1 MPTPAAD
8 AISAACQQQQQVL
21 QGNAVLDELV
31 CSSAAVPEIAW
42 LNNVASLSKLD
53 AQQWQQQQQKQKQ
66 QQKQQVHPYS
76 DFSSSNNNKRPLQS
90 IERSEH
96 KLQNNQFLL
105 DHIALL
111 DFVKYNSTPFATV
124 GDSQLNQAQVQKNK
138 RRRTFE
144 TSPILQQE
152 TEETQQESLREDSVE
167 PEKCSS
173 SKPTKYQCSRCHK
186 YFTRPSSLTT
196 HVYTHTGEK
205 PHECPIS
212 GCTKR
217 FSVLSNMR
225 RHMKLH
231 QDPVVPRSRRPSQY
245 DQYYMSYPYPIIH
258 QGQPLPHQ
266 YQQYQQYQ
274 YPPYMVPAIDG
285 NCLPLMQHMTPG
297 IFAPQLASG
306 MQDSFPLSVPGMA
319 VSLSPVCAASVA
331 AAAAANMNQRFS
343 TPGSGSESG
352 DESMLAGDMPY
363 TPVNGVNMD
372 SQLFVGQTA
381 QSPSQQPATVVY
393 MPSSMA
399 INSGID
405 ANQSYLLLQEMMEL
419 HNK

>member
-1 MPTPAAD
+1 MPMPTPAAD
-8 AISAACQQQQQVL
+8 AISAACQQQQ
-21 QGNAVLDELV
+21 
-31 CSSAAVPEIAW
+31 
-42 LNNVASLSKLD
+42 
-53 AQQWQQQQQKQKQ
+53 
-66 QQKQQVHPYS
+66 
-76 DFSSSNNNKRPLQS
+76 
-90 IERSEH
+90 
-96 KLQNNQFLL
+96 
-105 DHIALL
+105 
-111 DFVKYNSTPFATV
+111 
-124 GDSQLNQAQVQKNK
+124 
-138 RRRTFE
+138 
-144 TSPILQQE
+144 QQE

-258 QGQPLPHQ
+258 HGQPLPHQ

>member
-1 MPTPAAD
+1 MASGYNSPVSSFIASALRRASMPTLASNATNITGVSSPLAA
-8 AISAACQQQQQVL
+8 AGQQQQQVL
-21 QGNAVLDELV
+21 QGNAVFDELV
-31 CSSAAVPEIAW
+31 CSSAAVPDISW
-42 LNNVASLSKLD
+42 PNVAVSVLQLNALD
-53 AQQWQQQQQKQKQ
+53 
-66 QQKQQVHPYS
+66 
-76 DFSSSNNNKRPLQS
+76 NKRPLS
-90 IERSEH
+90 AIEDNKDELL
-96 KLQNNQFLL
+96 KNQLL
-105 DHIALL
+105 SDPLALL
-111 DFVKYNSTPFATV
+111 DFVKFSSTPFATV
-124 GDSQLNQAQVQKNK
+124 SDSQLNQAQVQKNK
-138 RRRTFE
+138 RRRT
-144 TSPILQQE
+144 SDIQPKPQQE
-152 TEETQQESLREDSVE
+152 TKEAQQEPLREGLVDS
-167 PEKCSS
+167 KKSN

-205 PHECPIS
+205 PHECPVA

-258 QGQPLPHQ
+258 HGQPLPHQ

-331 AAAAANMNQRFS
+331 AAAAANMNRRFS
-343 TPGSGSESG
+343 TPAFSTLYPDMTPSATPGSVSESG
-352 DESMLAGDMPY
+352 NSAVLAGDMPY
-363 TPVNGVNMD
+363 MPVNGVSVD
-372 SQLFVGQTA
+372 SAAFAGQTA
-381 QSPSQQPATVVY
+381 QPPTQ
-393 MPSSMA
+393 
-399 INSGID
+399 
-405 ANQSYLLLQEMMEL
+405 
-419 HNK
+419 